1 MSSRRPGGVTFAG
14 WLIAINGV
22 LLSIGLSIGAIVI
35 LLAASNTRLMVRH
48 GMAQGAL
55 LIVGFVVLIVGLGEL
70 LLVYA
75 LFGGSNVARIVVTV
89 LFGISLLSSLGVVMA
104 RGDGA
109 LTAWITG
116 LIDVIVLVG
125 LWGTPGAQE
134 FFRAPMMTTRSTP
147 PPVPPRPV

>member
-1 MSSRRPGGVTFAG
+1 VLSRRPGGVTFAG

-22 LLSIGLSIGAIVI
+22 LLSIGAIVI

-89 LFGISLLSSLGVVMA
+89 LFGISLLSSLGVVLA

-109 LTAWITG
+109 LAAWITG
-116 LIDVIVLVG
+116 IIDVIVLVG

-134 FFRAPMMTTRSTP
+134 FFRAPSMAARSTP